1 MYTGRIVTTLL
12 VSAVAHMLLMH
23 MLEQLPET
31 PKDTRPRYVKMTVVP
46 PPPADE
52 PPPPP
57 KLEPEPPKEEPIVQA
72 MPTEQPKIKKIP
84 TRLPPKDATTKN
96 LPPSNHAVTTGETT
110 DQPTFGITQES
121 TSQSGSG
128 PAMPTGNTL
137 QPQADTGPA
146 PEKVKPLA
154 KPAQAYEVTKMPL
167 PRGRCEGKMPEAAR
181 DAGIEGTVLVA
192 FIVDENGT
200 TREISVIKG
209 LGHGLDE
216 AAIAAVRACKFKPAL
231 KGAAPVAYAFK
242 EFKVTFSLQDDGL

>member
-1 MYTGRIVTTLL
+1 
-12 VSAVAHMLLMH
+12 MLLMH

-57 KLEPEPPKEEPIVQA
+57 KLEPDPPPPKQVPIVHEA
-72 MPTEQPKIKKIP
+72 PTEQPKIKKAP
-84 TRLPPKDATTKN
+84 TKLPPKEAVTKD
-96 LPPSNHAVTTGETT
+96 LPPSNHAVTTGDTT

-137 QPQADTGPA
+137 QPQPDTGPP

-154 KPAQAYEVTKMPL
+154 KPVQAYEVTKL
-167 PRGRCEGKMPEAAR
+167 PTTRGRCEGKMPDTAR
-181 DAGIEGTVLVA
+181 DAGVEGTVLVA
-192 FIVDENGT
+192 FIVDENGS
-200 TREISVIKG
+200 TREITVLKG

-231 KGAAPVAYAFK
+231 KGDKAVPYAFK
-242 EFKVTFSLQDDGL
+242 EFKVTFSLADDGL